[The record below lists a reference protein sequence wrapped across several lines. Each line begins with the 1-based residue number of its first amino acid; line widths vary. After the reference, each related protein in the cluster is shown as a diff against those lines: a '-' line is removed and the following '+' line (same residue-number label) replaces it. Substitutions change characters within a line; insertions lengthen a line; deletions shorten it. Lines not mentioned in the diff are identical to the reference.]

1 MNYPFKVILAGAG
14 PGDESLVTV
23 KLVECLKQ
31 ADVILVDR
39 LVNNRIIELYAN
51 PVAKIV
57 PVGKEGHTENSTL
70 QKDINKLLVHFAL
83 QGLKVVRLKGGDV
96 AIYSNVLEEIH
107 ALQTNSISFEIIP
120 GITAASG
127 VAATL
132 QVPLTGRDIAP
143 GVQIHTL
150 SAKTAISEELYA
162 QWALTRDTLVFY
174 MSTTL
179 LNDLA
184 VKLLSHG
191 AQDKPVAIVE
201 QGTTPFQVNTFTKL
215 SSIETI
221 TKLQTFQSPT
231 IIIIGD
237 ILMHANIKSNI
248 TSTLAF
254 FNSYHSQNKKLH
266 AV

>member
-70 QKDINKLLVHFAL
+70 QKDINKLLVDFAL

-150 SAKTAISEELYA
+150 SAKAAISEELYA

-237 ILMHANIKSNI
+237 ILMYANIKSTI
-248 TSTLAF
+248 TSTQAF